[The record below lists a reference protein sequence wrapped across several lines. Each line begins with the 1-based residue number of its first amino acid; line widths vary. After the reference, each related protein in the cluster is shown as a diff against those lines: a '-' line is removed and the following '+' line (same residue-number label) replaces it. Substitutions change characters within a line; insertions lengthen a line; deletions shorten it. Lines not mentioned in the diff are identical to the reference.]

1 MDYIKIMGIG
11 ILGVMFIVIIK
22 EYKPEF
28 AIYISIACTVL
39 ILSIVF
45 DKLKTIIDFI
55 QGLTSKSKIDN
66 EMIKI
71 ILKITGISLLIEFA
85 VSLCKDC
92 NVNAVANKIDL
103 AGKAIIISMSIP
115 IISKTLE
122 SLINIIP

>member
-71 ILKITGISLLIEFA
+71 ILKITAISILIEFA

>member
-1 MDYIKIMGIG
+1 MDYIKIIGIG
-11 ILGVMFIVIIK
+11 IMGVIFIVIIR

-28 AIYISIACTVL
+28 AIYVSIACTLL

-45 DKLKTIIDFI
+45 DKLQTIINFI
-55 QGLTSKSKIDN
+55 QSLTSKSKIDN

-85 VSLCKDC
+85 VSLCKDS
-92 NVNAVANKIDL
+92 NVTAVANKIDL

>member
-92 NVNAVANKIDL
+92 NVNAIANKIDL

>member
-1 MDYIKIMGIG
+1 MIS
-11 ILGVMFIVIIK
+11 LIVIVVIK
-22 EYKPEF
+22 QYRPEF

-92 NVNAVANKIDL
+92 NVNAIANKIDL

>member
-1 MDYIKIMGIG
+1 MLT
-11 ILGVMFIVIIK
+11 ILYNSILLKANSFNPAVDGLEIVS
-22 EYKPEF
+22 EHLS
-28 AIYISIACTVL
+28 AIVL

-92 NVNAVANKIDL
+92 KR
-103 AGKAIIISMSIP
+103 
-115 IISKTLE
+115 E
-122 SLINIIP
+122 

>member
-11 ILGVMFIVIIK
+11 LIGVISIVIIK

-28 AIYISIACTVL
+28 AIYISIACTIL
-39 ILSIVF
+39 ILAIVF
-45 DKLKTIIDFI
+45 EKLKGIITFI
-55 QGLTSKSKIDN
+55 ENITSKSKIDN

-71 ILKITGISLLIEFA
+71 ILKITGISILIDFA
-85 VSLCKDC
+85 VNLCKDS
-92 NVNAVANKIDL
+92 NVNSIGNKIDL
-103 AGKAIIISMSIP
+103 AGKVIIISMSIP